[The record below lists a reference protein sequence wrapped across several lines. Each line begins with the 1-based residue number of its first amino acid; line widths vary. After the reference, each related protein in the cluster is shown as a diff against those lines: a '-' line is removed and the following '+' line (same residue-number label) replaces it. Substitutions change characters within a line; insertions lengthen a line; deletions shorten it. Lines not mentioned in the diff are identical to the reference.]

1 MSAGVLAHHGLL
13 VVAVLAL
20 GAGAWRVA
28 SVLGGRTLERLLV
41 GFTLACAAAV
51 CESLGLGL
59 FGLGGSSAALG
70 VAAVATWAA
79 TLVLVERPAVS
90 IGGAI
95 AGWLASAAVRTVGVV
110 GGLGGLGVAWI
121 VWQLRRPLIGGDGLI
136 YHLPIASA
144 WVQNGRPGSIVE
156 ILDGLAVANYPVTNE
171 VLVSWGLGLSR
182 SWVVGSIWSVVL
194 LAVLATGA
202 WVALRNL
209 GVLVVERTLAVVA
222 ICVLP
227 LVVAQ
232 LCGPDT
238 DIAALAWLAVCA
250 ALASAARERPGLI
263 GPAVIAGGLCLGTKT
278 TPGILIVGLA
288 VMARRPLAAAFR
300 DDRIRLVVSLV
311 VAIAVGGVWS
321 LRDLIVHGSPFWP
334 LEAAPWG
341 TPVQASLVGLEPSF
355 LSHPRGL
362 IAAHG
367 SDYLQT
373 MAGGLVLLAGG
384 LAVPVLRRS
393 RRALTVAGVAGVAL
407 VAWGAAPYTGIDG
420 GDFAAGATRYLLP
433 AIAAATLA
441 LALSAGGAGRG
452 LRLGVDAVLVGSIGW
467 SVFRTDK
474 LGHQFVPG
482 PGPLLLGLLCGL
494 AVVALA
500 RLAVRATAA
509 GSRSGSGRPAGGSAA
524 GSTPSARRL
533 AGRSAARSVLA
544 AVVAAGACAVGLAV
558 ASDGYVARHAST
570 GEIDGPVLKA
580 GLPGLGA
587 GSAGI
592 AAGPATVVMLRGD
605 HLDHPLSLIGSGE
618 TCAGLR
624 ARLGRETVVLQGEPV
639 TPVFTRLSACL
650 AGVKPEFADPYVD
663 VYR

>member
-1 MSAGVLAHHGLL
+1 VSAGVLAHHGLL
-13 VVAVLAL
+13 VVAGLAL

-156 ILDGLAVANYPVTNE
+156 IIDGLAVANYPVTNE

-238 DIAALAWLAVCA
+238 DIAALAWLAVAA
-250 ALASAARERPGLI
+250 ALATGARDRPGLI

-367 SDYLQT
+367 SDYLRT

-393 RRALTVAGVAGVAL
+393 RRALIVAGAAGVSV
-407 VAWGAAPYTGIDG
+407 VAWAAAPYTGIDG

-452 LRLGVDAVLVGSIGW
+452 LRLGVDAILVGSIGW
-467 SVFRTDK
+467 SVVK
-474 LGHQFVPG
+474 SAELGREFVPG
-482 PGPLLLGLLCGL
+482 PATLAAGLLCGL
-494 AVVALA
+494 GVAELA
-500 RLAVRATAA
+500 RLAI
-509 GSRSGSGRPAGGSAA
+509 SG
-524 GSTPSARRL
+524 RL
-533 AGRSAARSVLA
+533 AGGGRRGSGLVGRRA
-544 AVVAAGACAVGLAV
+544 AVSRLAGLVAAGVCGVGLAV

-605 HLDHPLSLIGSGE
+605 HLDHPLSLIGGGE
-618 TCAGLR
+618 TCAMLR
-624 ARLGRETVVLQGEPV
+624 TRLGRETVVLQGEPV